1 MAAISCPSALF
12 SDRTPSSSARIAAT
26 RARSSPRLG
35 QPLRQIAKRRFLLLA
50 PLRETGQMGLLGPK
64 PLQGAFKRSAFRPQ
78 RVQQAPLA
86 VSVRRQLG
94 DVLAKV

>member
-1 MAAISCPSALF
+1 
-12 SDRTPSSSARIAAT
+12 
-26 RARSSPRLG
+26 
-35 QPLRQIAKRRFLLLA
+35 
-50 PLRETGQMGLLGPK
+50 MGLLGPK

-94 DVLAKV
+94 DVLAKL